1 MKTRNS
7 LTKAFYQMG
16 FAKAAGRKQNETVAW
31 REREYLTELCR
42 EQGIEM
48 EVLGVQRDNL
58 SLPEYKTAM
67 RELEK
72 LE

>member
-16 FAKAAGRKQNETVAW
+16 FAKRVSRQQKETVAW

>member
-16 FAKAAGRKQNETVAW
+16 FAKAVSRKQNETVAW